1 MIGPQS
7 TGAIEGV
14 EISAVAHEGL
24 KVLVDGK
31 HAQLA
36 IVTDDGQIIA
46 VGDEVA
52 REARAVSVNCYRQ
65 FLQGTG
71 RLRVHSKPIE
81 RVPGGVPRDKPAP
94 ARRRKGA

>member
-1 MIGPQS
+1 MIGSQS
-7 TGAIEGV
+7 TGAIQGV

-24 KVLVDGK
+24 RVLVDGQ

-36 IVTDDGQIIA
+36 IVTDDGRIVA
-46 VGDEVA
+46 VGDGVA
-52 REARAVSVNCYRQ
+52 REARAVSINCYRQ

-81 RVPGGVPRDKPAP
+81 RGEG
-94 ARRRKGA
+94 